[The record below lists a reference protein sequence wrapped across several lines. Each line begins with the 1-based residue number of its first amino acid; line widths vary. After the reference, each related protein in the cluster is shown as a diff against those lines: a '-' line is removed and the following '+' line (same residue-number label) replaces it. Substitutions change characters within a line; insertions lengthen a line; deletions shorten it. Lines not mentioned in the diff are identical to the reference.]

1 MKNAIVTSA
10 APQPSGC
17 YSQGIEMGPFVFT
30 SGMGPHDAESGLVV
44 GDTIEE
50 QTRQTLTNLEAVL
63 AAVGLTRHH
72 VVKVSAHLQ
81 ELDRDFPGYDRA
93 YRAFFAEPYPAR
105 ITVGSKLAGILI
117 EIDFVA
123 LRPETS

>member
-1 MKNAIVTSA
+1 MKKAIVTSA

-17 YSQGIEMGPFVFT
+17 YSQGIEMGPLVFT
-30 SGMGPHDAESGLVV
+30 AGMGPHDPQSRLVV

-50 QTRQTLTNLEAVL
+50 QTRQTLNNLEAVL
-63 AAVGLTRHH
+63 AAAGLSREH

-81 ELDRDFPGYDRA
+81 ELDRDFPGYDRE

-105 ITVGSKLAGILI
+105 ITVGSRLAGILV